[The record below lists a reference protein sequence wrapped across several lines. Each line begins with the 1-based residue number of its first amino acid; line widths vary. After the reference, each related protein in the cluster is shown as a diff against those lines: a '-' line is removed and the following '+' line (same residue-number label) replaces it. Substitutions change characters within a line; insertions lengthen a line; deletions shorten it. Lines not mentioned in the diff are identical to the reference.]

1 MQTGQKAVVW
11 PYLFVR
17 QEISK
22 NRHGSSIRIECM
34 NIAIFPAEAD
44 NLIIKI
50 SGVSKENVDEVIDYT
65 NKHFGKYA
73 EFISGKSFIHNNGM
87 IITIDEMI
95 QILEINIKPFEQMD
109 KVLNTLK
116 LEFTILLLLDL

>member
-22 NRHGSSIRIECM
+22 NRHGASIRIECM
-34 NIAIFPAEAD
+34 HIAIGPAEAD

-50 SGVSKENVDEVIDYT
+50 NGVSKENVDEVNDY
-65 NKHFGKYA
+65 NHKHFGKYA

-87 IITIDEMI
+87 IITIDEII

-109 KVLNTLK
+109 EVLNSLK
-116 LEFTILLLLDL
+116 L